1 MASAAGTFQAVVGSF
16 LVLFSNWLV
25 RRTEPQSALF

>member
-1 MASAAGTFQAVVGSF
+1 MASAAGTFQAVVGFF
-16 LVLFSNWLV
+16 LVLCSNWLV

>member
-1 MASAAGTFQAVVGSF
+1 VVGFF